1 MGFLLFLSDFMVPLI
16 IFYIVGFAILGK
28 RPVFDDFLYGAKEG
42 MQTVVQVLPSLV
54 GLMTAVG
61 VLRASGFLEF
71 LTHILEVPAT
81 SIGLPGPIK
90 VFFDTI
96 KVVLSHEG
104 VVLNALEDFD
114 EYRKHTVK
122 M

>member
-1 MGFLLFLSDFMVPLI
+1 
-16 IFYIVGFAILGK
+16 
-28 RPVFDDFLYGAKEG
+28 
-42 MQTVVQVLPSLV
+42 
-54 GLMTAVG
+54 MTWEEKFEMDVWY
-61 VLRASGFLEF
+61 VEHLTF
-71 LTHILEVPAT
+71 LTD
-81 SIGLPGPIK
+81 IK

-96 KVVLSHEG
+96 KVVTSHEG